1 MPEPDNQKF
10 QLTLEEYKSLRAEI
24 DTRIKEA
31 FALIIY
37 CLTAIAAIYGT
48 VTARSFST
56 PWPPNLRHLL
66 EAVLDVTVLFPIFG
80 AIKSLEIWQITQLI
94 ARQLR
99 RIEAAVGI
107 EGWETVIERARREAR
122 GSGLGGLPNLLTQ
135 PPYTL
140 LWLFLLGLT
149 LYVRV
154 HYAGI
159 LPICRTLACP
169 PG

>member
-1 MPEPDNQKF
+1 MPYPDEQKF

-37 CLTAIAAIYGT
+37 CLTAIAAIYGG
-48 VTARSFST
+48 VTTRSFASGWT
-56 PWPPNLRHLL
+56 PGANHLL
-66 EAVLDVTVLFPIFG
+66 QAILDVTVLFPIFG
-80 AIKSLEIWQITQLI
+80 AIKSLEIWQITQMI

-99 RIEAAVGI
+99 RIEAAVGVM
-107 EGWETVIERARREAR
+107 GWETVMERHRREAR
-122 GSGLGGLPNLLTQ
+122 GSGLGGLPYLLTQ
-135 PPYTL
+135 PPYIL

-154 HYAGI
+154 HYREI
-159 LPICRTLACP
+159 LPACQTTQC